1 MSDSDS
7 DESLNTEDL
16 NEINSTN
23 DNQFEEE
30 ETVEVEI
37 KGIER
42 EKQTKKV
49 KKSEVKEK
57 PIKVKK
63 ERTEKQK
70 TATARMLEANKKKKE
85 EKLKNKIETEKPK
98 KTKSKKEIENVITEN
113 LDEID
118 NEIDNEIENEI
129 FEEVQNKKTKVKKPP
144 TEKQLVARAN
154 LIKINK
160 ARAEA
165 RKQGKDSTGKV
176 GRKAHSYNVIR
187 EKIIY
192 MMPDNNGDFKRVRT
206 PVITDKQRQKQKQ
219 IEENEEEFEQIQE
232 KATKLL
238 KKTRNGKVDGRS
250 QKSPAQLKVLEK
262 AREKAKLIRDEKL
275 KAKREKDK
283 NELKDTITDSV
294 LDVVTK
300 PASEIKEIKEK
311 KRITEKIS
319 PKKDLSLFC

>member
-1 MSDSDS
+1 MSDTVSS
-7 DESLNTEDL
+7 SSKLL
-16 NEINSTN
+16 
-23 DNQFEEE
+23 FVEE
-30 ETVEVEI
+30 ETVEVEV

-49 KKSEVKEK
+49 KKSEVK
-57 PIKVKK
+57 PVKVKK

-70 TATARMLEANKKKKE
+70 AATLRMLEAKKKKKE
-85 EKLKNKIETEKPK
+85 EKEEKVKNKTEKPK
-98 KTKSKKEIENVITEN
+98 KTKSKKEVENVINEN

-118 NEIDNEIENEI
+118 NEIENEI
-129 FEEVQNKKTKVKKPP
+129 VEEVQNNKKTKKIPS
-144 TEKQLVARAN
+144 EKQLAARAN

-165 RKQGKDSTGKV
+165 RKQGKDAGGKV

-192 MMPDNNGDFKRVRT
+192 MMPDGSGDFKRVRP
-206 PVITDKQRQKQKQ
+206 PVITDKQRQRQKQ

-232 KATKLL
+232 KVTKVLR
-238 KKTRNGKVDGRS
+238 KTKNGKVDGRS

-262 AREKAKLIRDEKL
+262 AREKAKIIRDEKL

-283 NELKDTITDSV
+283 TELKNVVTDSV

-311 KRITEKIS
+311 KRITEDQKRKYQL
-319 PKKDLSLFC
+319 KKDLSLFC